1 MRKRTRILLGLLGLA
16 LLAAFAVPY
25 GLELVRSA
33 QRPATPARD
42 FVGVG
47 QVTHLQRLWPTSRC
61 RITLELVQWSSLGS
75 GFTLADLPQ
84 AGERYVMYAD
94 APACGCLTPETS
106 LNQAFR
112 AVQSSEGRWYL
123 ELYRPAAACQ
133 EVTSH
138 E

>member
-1 MRKRTRILLGLLGLA
+1 MI
-16 LLAAFAVPY
+16 PY
-25 GLELVRSA
+25 GLELARSA

-47 QVTHLQRLWPTSRC
+47 QVTHVQRLWPTSRC
-61 RITLELVQWSSLGS
+61 RITLELVQWSSLGL

-84 AGERYVMYAD
+84 PGERYVMYAD
-94 APACGCLTPETS
+94 APACGCLTPKTS
-106 LNQAFR
+106 LSQAFR
-112 AVQSSEGRWYL
+112 AVQSPEGRWYL
-123 ELYRPAAACQ
+123 ELFRPASTCP